1 VSNLIHLQNKAL
13 NTALAVEPGY
23 ARIFF
28 SAIAPRFG
36 INRIIDGTTGE
47 VITSDNFSKVADS
60 YTPKSEASLTGAK
73 PNMNW
78 QPYRIVNGI
87 AVLDIQGSLTHKLGS
102 INPYSGMIGYDG
114 ILYQLEHAIKNED
127 VKGVLM
133 DNDTPGGMVSGC
145 FDAADRIAKLRNE
158 KPIWAIAN
166 DMNCSAGQML
176 ASACSRRLIT
186 QTGVAGSIGVLMA
199 HANISKQ
206 AEMSGVEITLVH
218 AGSHKVDGNPYEKL
232 PQSVRE
238 KWEVEAEDLR
248 LKFAT
253 KAASYMGIESQ
264 VLLDTEAQV
273 YTGEEAVEA
282 GLADEVVNNNDAIS
296 MMADHIN
303 SKKTQVTITMSDQDK
318 KKTASAAK
326 KAEQAE
332 ENNVDSQNDTTSGEP
347 ETKPT
352 ASADEGVMK
361 EAADTERA
369 RVMGILALDE
379 AEGRSA
385 LAHKLANM
393 PSMSVEQAKELLAVA
408 PIEQV
413 GAKAT
418 AETLADEH
426 GKPLESSVSEE
437 ESDDEA
443 KVSLLVR
450 NAPKR

>member
-1 VSNLIHLQNKAL
+1 
-13 NTALAVEPGY
+13 
-23 ARIFF
+23 
-28 SAIAPRFG
+28 
-36 INRIIDGTTGE
+36 
-47 VITSDNFSKVADS
+47 
-60 YTPKSEASLTGAK
+60 
-73 PNMNW
+73 
-78 QPYRIVNGI
+78 
-87 AVLDIQGSLTHKLGS
+87 
-102 INPYSGMIGYDG
+102 
-114 ILYQLEHAIKNED
+114 
-127 VKGVLM
+127 
-133 DNDTPGGMVSGC
+133 
-145 FDAADRIAKLRNE
+145 
-158 KPIWAIAN
+158 
-166 DMNCSAGQML
+166 MNCSAGQMR

-282 GLADEVVNNNDAIS
+282 GLADEVVNNYDAIS